1 MEVLSVV
8 SSKLKTLFYKCFLGF
23 KFGFVGVFAIGVL
36 PLLGQGSKG
45 DAVPLG

>member
-1 MEVLSVV
+1 MPETE
-8 SSKLKTLFYKCFLGF
+8 KTGLATASFFFFRGVF

>member
-1 MEVLSVV
+1 MNKAV
-8 SSKLKTLFYKCFLGF
+8 
-23 KFGFVGVFAIGVL
+23 KFGIFLRIKYGFIGVFAIGVL

>member
-1 MEVLSVV
+1 MKKATVYRDFFCEE
-8 SSKLKTLFYKCFLGF
+8 F
-23 KFGFVGVFAIGVL
+23 KFEFVGVFAIGVL